1 MILKNLFVA
10 NRLNQQAVKLG
21 KDIHSDRDIL
31 DEEVIQPMKIND
43 NSSSIASTSTD
54 SIMDDLQSIPTHEQ
68 PTVLQL
74 IKYKHQIRIESD
86 RRLHRQKLADLLN
99 IHADKERVLQP
110 DLLTKYDDVTTYEQ
124 NQQQRHDA
132 DGSIARKVLPDETRQ
147 TSTGNVMV
155 TSKEE
160 NELLNDENVFQTQKQ
175 RVKRRARHE
184 VHTSRSHTPHLR
196 QGSSARLS
204 AQMHQVNQ
212 TSMSKKQFTVCNKCG
227 NVMKQGDSPT
237 SDLVRQQP
245 SKSM

>member
-124 NQQQRHDA
+124 NQQQRHDT